1 MDVIGY
7 LIVLSAVG
15 LAAAVMAVPAAR
27 RRAATIDSDTANKR
41 EAQVRDAD
49 LWGNCSPCRRWFA
62 LDMAAGSSWDCPG
75 CQCEPKQIVNRRL
88 QPLSADEEAQM
99 VADVSRARHTPRRRF
114 QRAQV

>member
-15 LAAAVMAVPAAR
+15 LAAAVMAGPAAQ
-27 RRAATIDSDTANKR
+27 RAATTDSDTASKR

-88 QPLSADEEAQM
+88 QPLPADEEGAD

>member
-27 RRAATIDSDTANKR
+27 RRAATTDSDTANKR

-49 LWGNCSPCRRWFA
+49 LWGNCSPCRRVR
-62 LDMAAGSSWDCPG
+62 AGHGSRFELG
-75 CQCEPKQIVNRRL
+75 
-88 QPLSADEEAQM
+88 LSR
-99 VADVSRARHTPRRRF
+99 VPV
-114 QRAQV
+114 